1 MSNPNQGH
9 KPHVPAQ
16 KATVPTP
23 VAPAAVA
30 QTKAPEEA
38 SDVTAAE
45 VLLTSVVPEI
55 PVEAPRPP
63 MSMADVAKMLGAEV
77 ADLEEFDRFR
87 QLSRDAKE
95 AEFDAL
101 VERRRAALLGDS
113 SAIKRGEVPEAPLVS
128 IPRQAPKGAKAPAE
142 GEITVFPLKTEN
154 RLRIGQRYYQFQAR
168 KPISVPADIIPH
180 LVEKGI
186 ISPPAHLT

>member
-9 KPHVPAQ
+9 KPQVPAQ
-16 KATVPTP
+16 RSAVPTP
-23 VAPAAVA
+23 VAPASVA
-30 QTKAPEEA
+30 QTKAPEEVPT
-38 SDVTAAE
+38 DLPE
-45 VLLTSVVPEI
+45 VSHAQAVKVEEVVP
-55 PVEAPRPP
+55 PPSAPL
-63 MSMADVAKMLGAEV
+63 SKADVAELLGASEG
-77 ADLEEFDRFR
+77 DLDEFERFR
-87 QLSRDAKE
+87 QLSREAKE
-95 AEFDAL
+95 AEFEAARAAKRDAL
-101 VERRRAALLGDS
+101 LRGSTSVAA
-113 SAIKRGEVPEAPLVS
+113 APV
-128 IPRQAPKGAKAPAE
+128 APAKAAKVAAE